1 MTDSLDTAQLIAVA
15 SVLGFAS
22 GIRLYLVLFAV
33 GLAGYLQWV
42 PLPAGLQ
49 LLAQPWVL
57 GASGLMMAVEFFA
70 DKIPAL
76 DSLWDTVHTLIRIP
90 AGAALAAAIFGGDS
104 ATWATVAALLG
115 GSLAATS
122 HFTKAGSRAL
132 INTSPEP
139 FSNVVASSAEDVLA
153 GGLLLLVLAYPWVA
167 AAIVGLLVLLAL
179 WLLPKLARF
188 VMRLLRRLTGSDE
201 AAPEEVR

>member
-1 MTDSLDTAQLIAVA
+1 MTDSLDTAQLIAIA

-33 GLAGYLQWV
+33 GLAGYMQWV
-42 PLPAGLQ
+42 GLPAGLQ

-57 GASGLMMAVEFFA
+57 GASGLMMAIEFFA

-76 DSLWDTVHTLIRIP
+76 DSLWDSVHTLIRIP

-139 FSNVVASSAEDVLA
+139 FSNVAASGAEDLLA
-153 GGLLLLVLAYPWVA
+153 GGLLLLVFAYPWVA
-167 AAIVGLLVLLAL
+167 AGVVAALVLLAI
-179 WLLPKLARF
+179 WLLPKLFRF
-188 VMRLLRRLTGSDE
+188 IVRLLRRLSGGE
-201 AAPEEVR
+201 PAPEELR

>member
-22 GIRLYLVLFAV
+22 GIRLYAVLFVV
-33 GLAGYLQWV
+33 GLAGYMQWV

-49 LLAQPWVL
+49 LLAHPWVL
-57 GASGLMMAVEFFA
+57 GASGLMMAIEFLA

-90 AGAALAAAIFGGDS
+90 AGAALAGAVFGGDS
-104 ATWATVAALLG
+104 ALWATIAALLG

-122 HFTKAGSRAL
+122 HFTKAGGRAL
-132 INTSPEP
+132 VNTSPEP
-139 FSNVVASSAEDVLA
+139 FSNVAVSSAEDALV
-153 GGLLLLVLAYPWVA
+153 GGLLLLVFAYPWVA
-167 AAIVGLLVLLAL
+167 AAIVLLLVVLAA
-179 WLLPKLARF
+179 WLLPKLVRF
-188 VMRLLRRLTGSDE
+188 IVRLLQRLVGGASARE
-201 AAPEEVR
+201 GAP

>member
-1 MTDSLDTAQLIAVA
+1 MDALDTAQLVAVA

-33 GLAGYLQWV
+33 GLAGYAQWV
-42 PLPAGLQ
+42 ELPAGLQ
-49 LLAQPWVL
+49 LLAHPWVL
-57 GASGLMMAVEFFA
+57 GASGTMMAVEFFA

-76 DSLWDTVHTLIRIP
+76 DSLWDTVHTLVRIP

-104 ATWATVAALLG
+104 ALWATIAAILG

-139 FSNVVASSAEDVLA
+139 FSNVAMSTAEDVLA
-153 GGLLLLVLAYPWVA
+153 GGLLLLVLAHPWVA
-167 AAIVGLLVLLAL
+167 AGIVLALVLVAA

-188 VMRLLRRLTGSDE
+188 IVRLLRRLGGGAQEQS
-201 AAPEEVR
+201 R

>member
-1 MTDSLDTAQLIAVA
+1 MENFDTAQLIAIA

-33 GLAGYLQWV
+33 GLAGYMQWV
-42 PLPAGLQ
+42 ELPGGLQ
-49 LLAQPWVL
+49 LLAHPWVL
-57 GASGLMMAVEFFA
+57 GATGLMMAAEFFA
-70 DKIPAL
+70 DKVPAL
-76 DSLWDTVHTLIRIP
+76 DSLWDTVHTVIRIP
-90 AGAALAAAIFGGDS
+90 AGAALAAAILGGDS
-104 ATWATVAALLG
+104 GLWATIAAILG

-139 FSNVVASSAEDVLA
+139 FSNVTASGVEDVLA

-167 AAIVGLLVLLAL
+167 ASIVAVLVLLAI
-179 WLLPKLARF
+179 WLLPKLFRFIARL
-188 VMRLLRRLTGSDE
+188 VRRLFGATP
-201 AAPEEVR
+201 APEELR

>member
-1 MTDSLDTAQLIAVA
+1 MTDALDTAQLIAVA

-22 GIRLYLVLFAV
+22 GIRLYLVLFVV
-33 GLAGYLQWV
+33 GLAGYMQWV

-57 GASGLMMAVEFFA
+57 GASGLMMTVEFLA
-70 DKIPAL
+70 DKIPAV

-90 AGAALAAAIFGGDS
+90 AGAALAAAILGVDS
-104 ATWATVAALLG
+104 ATWTTVAALLG

-122 HFTKAGSRAL
+122 HFTKAGGRAL

-139 FSNVVASSAEDVLA
+139 FSNVVASTAEDVLA

-167 AAIVGLLVLLAL
+167 AGVVLMLALLAL
-179 WLLPKLARF
+179 WLLPKLFRF
-188 VMRLLRRLTGSDE
+188 IVRLLRRLTGGE
-201 AAPEEVR
+201 AAPEQLR

>member
-1 MTDSLDTAQLIAVA
+1 MTESLDTAQLIAIA

-22 GIRLYLVLFAV
+22 GIRLYLVLFVV
-33 GLAGYLQWV
+33 GLAGYMQWV

-57 GASGLMMAVEFFA
+57 GASGLMMAIEFFA

-139 FSNVVASSAEDVLA
+139 FSNVAASTAEDVLA

-167 AAIVGLLVLLAL
+167 AGIVLLLVLLAI
-179 WLLPKLARF
+179 WLLPKLFRF
-188 VMRLLRRLTGSDE
+188 VVRLLRRLTGGE
-201 AAPEEVR
+201 PAAEEMR

>member
-1 MTDSLDTAQLIAVA
+1 MTDALDTAQLIAVA

-22 GIRLYLVLFAV
+22 GIRLYLVLFVV
-33 GLAGYLQWV
+33 GLAGYMQWV

-49 LLAQPWVL
+49 LLEQPWVL
-57 GASGLMMAVEFFA
+57 GASGLMMTVEFLA
-70 DKIPAL
+70 DKIPAV

-90 AGAALAAAIFGGDS
+90 AGAALAAAMLGVDS
-104 ATWATVAALLG
+104 ATWTTVAALLG

-122 HFTKAGSRAL
+122 HFTKAGGRAL

-167 AAIVGLLVLLAL
+167 AGVVLMLVLLAV
-179 WLLPKLARF
+179 WLLPKLFRF
-188 VMRLLRRLTGSDE
+188 VVRLLRRLTGGE
-201 AAPEEVR
+201 AAPEQLR

>member
-49 LLAQPWVL
+49 LLAHPWVL

-90 AGAALAAAIFGGDS
+90 AGAALAAALFGGDS

-167 AAIVGLLVLLAL
+167 AGIVLLLVLLAV
-179 WLLPKLARF
+179 WLLPKLFRF
-188 VMRLLRRLTGSDE
+188 IVRRLRRLTGGE
-201 AAPEEVR
+201 AATEEMR

>member
-1 MTDSLDTAQLIAVA
+1 MTDSLDTAQLIAIA

-49 LLAQPWVL
+49 LLAHPWVL

-90 AGAALAAAIFGGDS
+90 AGAALAAALFGGDS

-153 GGLLLLVLAYPWVA
+153 GGLLLLVLTYPWVA
-167 AAIVGLLVLLAL
+167 AGVVLLLVLLAL

-188 VMRLLRRLTGSDE
+188 VVRLLRRLTGGE
-201 AAPEEVR
+201 AATEEMR

>member
-1 MTDSLDTAQLIAVA
+1 MESLDTAQLVAIA

-22 GIRLYLVLFAV
+22 GIRLYAVLFAV
-33 GLAGYLQWV
+33 GLAGYLQWL
-42 PLPAGLQ
+42 PLPPGLQ

-57 GASGLMMAVEFFA
+57 GASGFMMLIEFLA
-70 DKIPAL
+70 DKVPAI

-90 AGAALAAAIFGGDS
+90 AGAALAAAVLGADS

-139 FSNVVASSAEDVLA
+139 ASNLAASSVEDALVA
-153 GGLLLLVLAYPWVA
+153 GLLLLVASHPWVA
-167 AAIVGLLVLLAL
+167 AGIVAALVLLAL
-179 WLLPKLARF
+179 WLLPKLVRF
-188 VMRLLRRLTGSDE
+188 IARLLRRLAGGDLRQS
-201 AAPEEVR
+201 AP

>member
-1 MTDSLDTAQLIAVA
+1 MTDSLDTAQLIAIA

-22 GIRLYLVLFAV
+22 GIRLYLVLFAI
-33 GLAGYLQWV
+33 GLAGYMQWV

-49 LLAQPWVL
+49 LLAHPWVL

-70 DKIPAL
+70 DKIPTL

-90 AGAALAAAIFGGDS
+90 AGAALAAATFGGDS

-139 FSNVVASSAEDVLA
+139 FSNVAASTAEDVLA

-167 AAIVGLLVLLAL
+167 AGIVLLLVLLAI
-179 WLLPKLARF
+179 WLLPKLVRF
-188 VMRLLRRLTGSDE
+188 VVRLLRRLTGGE
-201 AAPEEVR
+201 PAPEEVR